1 MAVYTHT
8 RTHTYTHTHTHTHT
22 HTYIHAHKHMLSLLD
37 FDRSCTRWLTTI
49 FKIMFESMFIKVAE
63 A

>member
-1 MAVYTHT
+1 
-8 RTHTYTHTHTHTHT
+8 
-22 HTYIHAHKHMLSLLD
+22 MLSLLD